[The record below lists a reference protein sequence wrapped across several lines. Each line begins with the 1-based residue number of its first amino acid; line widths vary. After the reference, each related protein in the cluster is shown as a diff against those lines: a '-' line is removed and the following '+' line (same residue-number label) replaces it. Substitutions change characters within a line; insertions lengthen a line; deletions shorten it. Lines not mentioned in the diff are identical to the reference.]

1 MSEVKM
7 SITARIVLAIGTF
20 LMLLLIAGQVH
31 WAERASAQTVPG
43 ATPGAAIVA
52 AATRTPVPAPPTGP
66 AGTTPLYLA
75 CACGLVLALL
85 ALLLIL
91 WRRKKKKEEYG

>member
-31 WAERASAQTVPG
+31 WADRASAQTVPEAPIG
-43 ATPGAAIVA
+43 PALAAPATSTP
-52 AATRTPVPAPPTGP
+52 TPVPAEAP
-66 AGTTPLYLA
+66 AGMTPVLLV
-75 CACGLVLALL
+75 CACGLVLAIL

-91 WRRKKKKEEYG
+91 WRRKKKRDEYE

>member
-7 SITARIVLAIGTF
+7 SITGRIVLATGTF
-20 LMLLLIAGQVH
+20 LMLLLIAGQVQ
-31 WAERASAQTVPG
+31 WADRASAQTVPG

-52 AATRTPVPAPPTGP
+52 AATRTPAPMPAEAP
-66 AGTTPLYLA
+66 AGATPVLLV
-75 CACGLVLALL
+75 CACGLVLAIL

-91 WRRKKKKEEYG
+91 WRRKKKEDYE

>member
-7 SITARIVLAIGTF
+7 SITARIVLATGTF

-31 WAERASAQTVPG
+31 WAERASAQTVPQEPIG
-43 ATPGAAIVA
+43 PALAAPATSTP
-52 AATRTPVPAPPTGP
+52 TPVPAEAL

-91 WRRKKKKEEYG
+91 WRRRKKEEE